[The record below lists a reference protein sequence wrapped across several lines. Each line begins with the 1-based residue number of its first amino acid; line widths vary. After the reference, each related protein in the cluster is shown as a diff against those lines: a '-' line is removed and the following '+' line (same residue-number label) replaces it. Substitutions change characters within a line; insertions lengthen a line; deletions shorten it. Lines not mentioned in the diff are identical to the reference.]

1 MTVQGDRRIEKPV
14 IPSIRYELDSLI
26 SILGENCFVRGF
38 GIGTVCATA
47 FWTLYLW

>member
-1 MTVQGDRRIEKPV
+1 MRVQGDKSIQKRV
-14 IPSIRYELDSLI
+14 IDSVWYDVDSWI
-26 SILGENCFVRGF
+26 STLSENCFVRGF